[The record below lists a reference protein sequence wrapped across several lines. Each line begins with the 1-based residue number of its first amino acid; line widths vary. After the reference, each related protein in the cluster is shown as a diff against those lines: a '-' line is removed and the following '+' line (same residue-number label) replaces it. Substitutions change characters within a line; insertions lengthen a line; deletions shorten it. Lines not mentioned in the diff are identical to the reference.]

1 MENEMKHSTPSMADT
16 LASNG
21 EYTLRNIE
29 KKKPIGADIYNPIT
43 NRMISESHFKKLKK
57 DGIDL
62 SQLKRNCWIEGF
74 DGTMSDEEFLNQD
87 HIRAHM
93 GKTAPTILPATSSD
107 VSTIDHHSTIITQAH
122 QMDDLTKKLN
132 TANTEIE
139 QLRHELGKIR
149 ESAKQASRLVDSV
162 VRHCDNILGLD
173 DDIPF

>member
-1 MENEMKHSTPSMADT
+1 MKHSTPSMADT

-21 EYTLRNIE
+21 EYTLRNTE
-29 KKKPIGADIYNPIT
+29 KKKPMGSEIHNPIT
-43 NRMISESHFKKLKK
+43 NRMVSISHFRKLKK

-62 SQLKRNCWIEGF
+62 SQLKRNCWIDGF
-74 DGTMSDEEFLNQD
+74 DVKMSDEEFLNQD

-93 GKTAPTILPATSSD
+93 GRTAPTILPATSAD
-107 VSTIDHHSTIITQAH
+107 VSNIDHHSTIITQAH

-162 VRHCDNILGLD
+162 VRHCDNILGLN